1 MEESTQHSPPQ
12 QHRHTGTRT
21 KLFFT
26 RPRENKT
33 NPIHPSKKQRKK
45 RDGRRANERTGG
57 RTSNLFS
64 FLFVLLVGW
73 YLNLLKG
80 NFKGEGLIE
89 VGVEGTFLYC
99 CFLFLQPL
107 VALVQ
112 SNFHVGIWRERKRTD
127 IRLASASVHDFSRTL
142 PGHSTTGMQWMIR
155 KILAGEQ
162 KNGHMVNFHCC
173 LSLLTCSEW
182 CSGLWE
188 GSKRTDT
195 WLIFIAVRLCWHAV
209 NDAQDSGMAAKE
221 CT

>member
-1 MEESTQHSPPQ
+1 MEESTQTQPTTTTPT
-12 QHRHTGTRT
+12 HRYTNKMFFHQT
-21 KLFFT
+21 K
-26 RPRENKT
+26 RKQDQSN
-33 NPIHPSKKQRKK
+33 PSKQKTQRKK

-142 PGHSTTGMQWMIR
+142 PRHSTTGMQRLIR
-155 KILAGEQ
+155 KVLAWEQ
-162 KNGHMVNFHCC
+162 KNGHMVNFH
-173 LSLLTCSEW
+173 
-182 CSGLWE
+182 
-188 GSKRTDT
+188 
-195 WLIFIAVRLCWHAV
+195 
-209 NDAQDSGMAAKE
+209 
-221 CT
+221 